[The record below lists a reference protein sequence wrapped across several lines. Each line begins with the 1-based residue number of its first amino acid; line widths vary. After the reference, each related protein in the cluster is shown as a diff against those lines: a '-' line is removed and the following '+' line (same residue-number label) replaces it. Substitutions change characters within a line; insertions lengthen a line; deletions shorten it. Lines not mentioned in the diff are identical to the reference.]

1 MREQRTIKR
10 QELFDL
16 VWSKPTSRAARELGI
31 SDVGLSNICKK
42 LGVPKPE
49 RGYWVKVA
57 SGQQPAKG
65 ALYQGDYPS
74 EHKFLSGPLKSA
86 G

>member
-1 MREQRTIKR
+1 MRQKRTITR
-10 QELFDL
+10 LELFEL
-16 VWSKPTSRAARELGI
+16 VWSKPSSSAARELGI

-57 SGQQPAKG
+57 AGQQPTKG
-65 ALYQGDYPS
+65 AIYSGNYPD
-74 EHKFLSGPLKSA
+74 EHEFRSGPKS
-86 G
+86 